1 MQGVCAALLL
11 AAGCA
16 RVPVAAS
23 GADARARFLEAHA
36 LPEPASRGAGLL
48 SARRGAK
55 RQGTLD
61 LRWSSVAE
69 SVVVIGYAGPV
80 RALDASL
87 LGDSVYVALRPMDLG
102 LAGLVP
108 REEGLGA
115 RGLRFLTR
123 PWDFSSAWIR
133 DALERASLAP
143 VEKGWRLSGTFDSDS
158 GALPYALELDAKGDP
173 RRLRIGR
180 AGGEGTLIVVRYGPA
195 RSYRAGRLPRWIEW
209 ERGPSLLRLGIDEY
223 ARATPGRFRHSPAAD
238 PEWDVMTLDDPRS
251 RDLLRRFL
259 GVGDDGVDP

>member
-1 MQGVCAALLL
+1 MQGLCAAVLL

-16 RVPVAAS
+16 RVSAPTS
-23 GADARARFLEAHA
+23 GADARARFLETYARS
-36 LPEPASRGAGLL
+36 EPASRGAGLL

-61 LRWSSVAE
+61 LRWASVAE

-80 RALDASL
+80 RAMDATL
-87 LGDSVYVALRPMDLG
+87 LGDSIYVALRPMDVG

-108 REEGLGA
+108 RDHGLGA

-123 PWDFSSAWIR
+123 PWDFSSAWVREAI
-133 DALERASLAP
+133 ERTSVEP

-158 GALPYALELDAKGDP
+158 GAHPYALELDSKGAP

-180 AGGEGTLIVVRYGPA
+180 AGVEGTLIIVRYGPP
-195 RSYRAGRLPRWIEW
+195 RSYRGGRLPRWIEW
-209 ERGPSLLRLGIDEY
+209 ERGPSLLRLVIDQY
-223 ARATPGRFRHSPAAD
+223 ARASPGRFRHAPAAD

-259 GVGDDGVDP
+259 GVGADEVEP